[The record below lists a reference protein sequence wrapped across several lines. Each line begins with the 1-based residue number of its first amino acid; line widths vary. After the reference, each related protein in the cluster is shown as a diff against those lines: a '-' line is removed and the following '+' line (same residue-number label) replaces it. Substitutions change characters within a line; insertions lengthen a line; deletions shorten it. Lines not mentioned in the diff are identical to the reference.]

1 LGVDPGLRTTGYGIV
16 DVSGT
21 TFRLIEGG
29 VLRPAPALPLEVRLT
44 HLHEAMLEVVRAARP
59 DCMVVEELWS
69 APKHPPTAVLMGH
82 ARGVIALAAG
92 RCAVTF
98 EELSHVTVKRAL
110 TGHGAAR
117 KSQVKAMVCTHL
129 GLRVAPDPDDVT
141 DALALAI
148 VYALRSHAPIAA
160 LEELVLERAPRKRGV
175 AFTSLRA
182 RAGSAEP
189 GAERR

>member
-1 LGVDPGLRTTGYGIV
+1 MRILGVDPGLRITGYGV
-16 DVSGT
+16 VEVVGT
-21 TFRLIEGG
+21 SFRLIEGG
-29 VLRPAPALPLEVRLT
+29 VLKPATTATLERRLAQ
-44 HLHEAMLEVVRAARP
+44 LHDAMLEVVRATHP

-92 RCAVTF
+92 RCDVAF

-129 GLRVAPDPDDVT
+129 GLPVAPDPDDVS
-141 DALALAI
+141 DALALAL
-148 VYALRSHAPIAA
+148 VFGLRARNPIAA
-160 LEELVLERAPRKRGV
+160 LE
-175 AFTSLRA
+175 
-182 RAGSAEP
+182 
-189 GAERR
+189 RR